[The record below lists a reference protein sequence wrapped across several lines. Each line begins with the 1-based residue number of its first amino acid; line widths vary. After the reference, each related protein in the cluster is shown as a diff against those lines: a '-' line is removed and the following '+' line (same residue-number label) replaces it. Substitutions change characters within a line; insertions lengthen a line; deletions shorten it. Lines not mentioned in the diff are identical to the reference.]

1 MENLL
6 TREEAARML
15 GVSTDTLDRLR
26 KRGSIAYIQHIP
38 NGKVWFTEVAIAEYI
53 ARSTHA
59 ARPVQSPVQTYRK
72 RRTCAAV

>member
-26 KRGSIAYIQHIP
+26 KRGSIAYIQHVP
-38 NGKVWFTEVAIAEYI
+38 NGKVWFTEAAIVEYI
-53 ARSTHA
+53 ARGTHA
-59 ARPVQSPVQTYRK
+59 ARPVQTAVQTYRK
-72 RRTCAAV
+72 RRTRVAV